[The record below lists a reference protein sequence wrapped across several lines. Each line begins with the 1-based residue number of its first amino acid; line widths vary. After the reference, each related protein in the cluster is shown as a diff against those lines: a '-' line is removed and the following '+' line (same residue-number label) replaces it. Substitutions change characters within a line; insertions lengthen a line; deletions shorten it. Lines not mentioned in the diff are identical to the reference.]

1 LNERSF
7 ATTTEQPISEEK
19 EATLKQPRAE
29 PFRMKQRDRHSIELK
44 FRYMLD
50 SERADRRSTY
60 DVNVYFFFPY
70 SFNMNS
76 GSYDRNEYNDDLK
89 LYLRFNTPTLKVREL
104 LDKGSRISPLR
115 GFERMVRA
123 ARKSGRPIPVNDCIY
138 EGKLLGCIYK
148 SLLRDVFGSLGAPQR
163 GRVTEE
169 P

>member
-1 LNERSF
+1 
-7 ATTTEQPISEEK
+7 
-19 EATLKQPRAE
+19 
-29 PFRMKQRDRHSIELK
+29 MKQRDRHSIELK

-123 ARKSGRPIPVNDCIY
+123 ADS
-138 EGKLLGCIYK
+138 
-148 SLLRDVFGSLGAPQR
+148 
-163 GRVTEE
+163 RVTQHVLMIDEHLSPPDRE
-169 P
+169 VRVQPVQTAAKQWRGEARALHLPRHCQGDPVPGARRTPHRHPRQA